1 MTSQDRDYFMLRAKQ
16 EQEAARCAT
25 SRTVRGRHEELAWLY
40 QMRVQFFDRAENH
53 EALDVVVGEEHSPI
67 QQITVAA

>member
-16 EQEAARCAT
+16 EQEAARCSP

-40 QMRVQFFDRAENH
+40 QMRVQFSDRADSH
-53 EALDVVVGEEHSPI
+53 DALDVVVGEDH
-67 QQITVAA
+67 THVDVAA